1 MKIIDNFLN
10 EEEFDIIKKT
20 ILREDFPWFFI
31 DRVGYPTDFS
41 DAYFIHTVYQDFSF
55 NSPFSTILQ
64 PLLKKLNVKALIRC
78 RALRYIGKEK
88 FIEHAKHT
96 DHNFSHNV
104 CVFYINT
111 NNGFTRLHDGSCVN
125 SVENRALIFDGSME
139 HNSSNC
145 TDTNFRLILTINY
158 F

>member
-20 ILREDFPWFFI
+20 ILGEDFPWFFI
-31 DRVGYPTDFS
+31 DSVGTPTDFS
-41 DAYFIHTVYQDFSF
+41 DAYFIHTFYQNFSF
-55 NSPFSTILQ
+55 NSNFSTILQ
-64 PLLKKLNVKALIRC
+64 PLLKKLDVKALIRC
-78 RALRYIGKEK
+78 RALRYVGKEK

-96 DHNFSHNV
+96 DFNFSHNV

-125 SVENRALIFDGSME
+125 SVENRALISDGSME

-145 TDTNFRLILTINY
+145 TDTNSRLVFTINY